1 MSELLNVGNC
11 CFLCS
16 QIDFLPTLCPFCQ
29 NQFCK
34 NHIQHEAHSCS
45 AANRTDPVELFTKLQ
60 RCTLD
65 GCKNPSLNA
74 SRSSS
79 IPTCKACQGS
89 FCVEHREPA
98 SHRCSPIQGAPES
111 TRNETARALLAKNF
125 TSNPSSKLPVKRRI
139 PAKPIDPAKLAQ
151 LRKLELMKLRQL
163 ASPLDSKL
171 QKTTIPVDQR
181 RFFKAS
187 MDSKPTR
194 ELWVE
199 KNVITGKAFDLL
211 AAQFGIPN
219 AETDKY
225 QLSQV
230 SGEAE
235 QSGALLYDQPLADQV
250 EDGGELVLSIKG

>member
-16 QIDFLPTLCPFCQ
+16 QIDFLPTLCPFCH

-45 AANRTDPVELFTKLQ
+45 AANRTDPVESFTKLQ

-98 SHRCSPIQGAPES
+98 SHRCSPKQGAPEP

-139 PAKPIDPAKLAQ
+139 PAKPIDPARLAQ

-194 ELWVE
+194 DLWVE

-219 AETDKY
+219 AEMD
-225 QLSQV
+225 V
-230 SGEAE
+230 STKITIV
-235 QSGALLYDQPLADQV
+235 SSAL
-250 EDGGELVLSIKG
+250 